1 MSEIWVQC
9 QEIPIPYVPL
19 SQGALRARTVFL
31 ASLTRTCQK
40 NAVATDPSFLANFP
54 TSQPHF
60 LADSFLTA
68 HFVVQVPIRSEAC
81 QSRRRVQSKSN
92 RATFIIWLI
101 ALVALLRGGTNLRKP
116 PPQEKPAKVQ
126 HGMLTSSTHLAPLA
140 PRTSRTSHERRRD
153 SLRFAE

>member
-1 MSEIWVQC
+1 MNRFFC
-9 QEIPIPYVPL
+9 QVLPELVRNLGTMPGDTHTICSSFPGEGFVP
-19 SQGALRARTVFL
+19 RPFFL

-40 NAVATDPSFLANFP
+40 TAFATDPSFLANFP

-92 RATFIIWLI
+92 RVSFIIWQI
-101 ALVALLRGGTNLRKP
+101 ALVALIRGGRIYGNPRPKRSLRKCNT
-116 PPQEKPAKVQ
+116 VC
-126 HGMLTSSTHLAPLA
+126 
-140 PRTSRTSHERRRD
+140 
-153 SLRFAE
+153 